1 MENQTER
8 GKEEIGVIK
17 RVIQRWGGG
26 REREIKGDERWT
38 VINRGMQKWRGIKG
52 ERPRERNKGR

>member
-17 RVIQRWGGG
+17 RVIQRWGG

-38 VINRGMQKWRGIKG
+38 VINRGMQRWRGIKG